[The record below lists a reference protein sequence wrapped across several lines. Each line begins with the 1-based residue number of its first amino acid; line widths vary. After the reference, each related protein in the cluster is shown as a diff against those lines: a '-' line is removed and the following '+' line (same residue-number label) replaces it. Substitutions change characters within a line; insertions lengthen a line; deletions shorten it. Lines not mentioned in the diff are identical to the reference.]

1 MKYIVNFLTLTGRY
15 ILLIKSA
22 FSKPENWKIYWQ
34 AFIEQCEEIGLRTFW
49 IVIGISAFL
58 GMVTVVQT
66 AYMITIPVIPKF
78 VIGMVARDSVI
89 LELAPTGIACVLSAI
104 VGFRIASEIG
114 YMRLSEQ
121 IDAQEMM
128 GINTKAFIIIPRVM
142 AGMYMIPCLMVL
154 SIVVSLVA
162 GGLAGVSRGILT
174 EQEYRFG
181 LLNDFKPFSV
191 TMAFVK
197 IVVFSF
203 LIPSISGF
211 MGYNAKGDELAVTK
225 AATQAVTVNCVL
237 IMVADYAI
245 TSIMLNM

>member
-1 MKYIVNFLTLTGRY
+1 MKQLVNVLTLVGRY
-15 ILLIKSA
+15 ILLVKSA
-22 FSKPENWKIYWQ
+22 FGRPENFKLYWQ
-34 AFIEQCEEIGLRTFW
+34 AFIQQCEEIGLRTFW

-121 IDAQEMM
+121 IDAQEIM
-128 GINTKAFIIIPRVM
+128 GINTKAFIILPRIL
-142 AGMYMIPCLMVL
+142 AGMYMIPLLMVVAV
-154 SIVVSLVA
+154 VVSLIA
-162 GGLAGVSRGILT
+162 GGIAGVSKGILT
-174 EQEYRFG
+174 ANEYHFG
-181 LLNDFKPFSV
+181 LLNDFKPFGV

-211 MGYNAKGDELAVTK
+211 MGYYAKGDELAVTK
-225 AATQAVTVNCVL
+225 AATQAVTINCIL
-237 IMVADYAI
+237 ILIADFII

>member
-1 MKYIVNFLTLTGRY
+1 M
-15 ILLIKSA
+15 
-22 FSKPENWKIYWQ
+22 
-34 AFIEQCEEIGLRTFW
+34 
-49 IVIGISAFL
+49 SAFL

-89 LELAPTGIACVLSAI
+89 LELAPTGVSCILASI

-128 GINTKAFIIIPRVM
+128 GINTKAFIILPRIL
-142 AGMYMIPCLMVL
+142 AGMFMIPSLVII

-162 GGLAGVSRGILT
+162 GSIAGTTKGILT
-174 EQEYRFG
+174 AEEYHFG
-181 LLNDFKPFSV
+181 LLNDFKPYGV

-197 IVVFSF
+197 TIFFSF
-203 LIPSISGF
+203 LIPSVSGF
-211 MGYNAKGDELAVTK
+211 MGYYAKGDELAVTK
-225 AATQAVTVNCVL
+225 AATRAVTINCVL
-237 IMVADYAI
+237 IMMFDYII
-245 TSIMLNM
+245 TSIMLQM